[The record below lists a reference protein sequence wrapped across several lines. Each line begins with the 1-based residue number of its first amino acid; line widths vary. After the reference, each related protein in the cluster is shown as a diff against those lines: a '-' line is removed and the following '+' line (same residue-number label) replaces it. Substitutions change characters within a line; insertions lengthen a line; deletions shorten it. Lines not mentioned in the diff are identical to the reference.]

1 MRIYMQIPP
10 ADERPPR
17 YYHLHLQEDLLEG
30 WTVIREW
37 GFQGAGGRL
46 LREHFPDREA
56 AVRSLLQHRDDQL
69 KRGYRVVFMQGE
81 EPGQ

>member
-10 ADERPPR
+10 QGTSAPR

-30 WTVIREW
+30 WTLVREW

-46 LREHFPDREA
+46 LREHYPDRETAEA
-56 AVRSLLQHRDDQL
+56 ALLKVRDEQL
-69 KRGYRVVFMQGE
+69 KRGYQVVFMQARTG
-81 EPGQ
+81 